1 MPLGSHGMRRIC
13 VYAGSNPGSHP
24 AYADGARALAK
35 TLAEREIAL
44 VFGGSKLG
52 LMGVLADTVLD
63 AGGEAIGIMPQAL
76 IDREIG
82 HPRLTE
88 LRVVGSM
95 HERKA
100 LMAELADGFVALPG
114 GLGTLEELF
123 EVWTWAQLGVH
134 VKPCGLLN
142 SAGYYSPLLAFLDRA
157 VDERFVR
164 TQYRAMLLVEDE
176 PAALLDR
183 MAAYEAPAV
192 TRWVSGGET

>member
-1 MPLGSHGMRRIC
+1 MPLSKLCVFCGSSAGARPE
-13 VYAGSNPGSHP
+13 YA
-24 AYADGARALAK
+24 AAARALGG
-35 TLAEREIAL
+35 LLVERGVGL
-44 VFGGSKLG
+44 VYGGGGTG
-52 LMGVLADTVLD
+52 LMAQVADAVLD
-63 AGGEAIGIMPQAL
+63 AGGE
-76 IDREIG
+76 
-82 HPRLTE
+82 
-88 LRVVGSM
+88 VVGVMPRALVAREAAHRGLSDLRLVDTM

-100 LMAELADGFVALPG
+100 LMAELADGFLALPG

-134 VKPCGLLN
+134 AKPCGLLN
-142 SAGYYSPLLAFLDRA
+142 SAGYYAPLLAFLDRA

>member
-1 MPLGSHGMRRIC
+1 VPLSTLCVFCGSSAGARPE
-13 VYAGSNPGSHP
+13 YA
-24 AYADGARALAK
+24 AAARALGG
-35 TLAEREIAL
+35 LLVERGVGL
-44 VFGGSKLG
+44 VYGGGGTG
-52 LMGVLADTVLD
+52 LMAQVADAVLD
-63 AGGEAIGIMPQAL
+63 AGG
-76 IDREIG
+76 D
-82 HPRLTE
+82 
-88 LRVVGSM
+88 VVGVMPRALVAREAAHRGLSDLRLVDTM

-100 LMAELADGFVALPG
+100 LMAELADGFLALPG

-164 TQYRAMLLVEDE
+164 TQYRAMLLVENE